1 MPAFSFSRSRNC
13 ARQEVWEQWEW
24 APGALALSRGGAA
37 RARARTHQLVELE
50 IANLFAHG
58 RLREHVD
65 RLLGVLDTVAR
76 LVGIVHLRIHG
87 PVELH
92 VHVVLGDG
100 GLRVDGDGGLLER
113 ALVGDALDKWDGHVE
128 ARRRRPMELRGRS
141 RKKREGGQL
150 GACED
155 KKASSSKAEGFSC
168 PRAPCQIARSSTPRP
183 EAPCSPLCSNGG
195 HLGRRQWCVPAAA
208 LRPEW
213 AQQEAAALCSER
225 RHGYRARGAQR
236 AAQAGRELARRARRP
251 PAVAAS
257 ACIGDDKCARVG

>member
-1 MPAFSFSRSRNC
+1 MLRPGVAVLWNY
-13 ARQEVWEQWEW
+13 EV
-24 APGALALSRGGAA
+24 AA
-37 RARARTHQLVELE
+37 GE
-50 IANLFAHG
+50 
-58 RLREHVD
+58 
-65 RLLGVLDTVAR
+65 
-76 LVGIVHLRIHG
+76 
-87 PVELH
+87 
-92 VHVVLGDG
+92 
-100 GLRVDGDGGLLER
+100 
-113 ALVGDALDKWDGHVE
+113 
-128 ARRRRPMELRGRS
+128 
-141 RKKREGGQL
+141 KKREDNL

-257 ACIGDDKCARVG
+257 ACIGEKMRSVSAKARAPLFLSWVLQHLGPRLSHSLLQTDA

>member
-141 RKKREGGQL
+141 RGKKEGGQL
-150 GACED
+150 GRLRGQEG
-155 KKASSSKAEGFSC
+155 KQQQGRGIFLPPRTLPNRSIIHSSA
-168 PRAPCQIARSSTPRP
+168 
-183 EAPCSPLCSNGG
+183 
-195 HLGRRQWCVPAAA
+195 
-208 LRPEW
+208 
-213 AQQEAAALCSER
+213 
-225 RHGYRARGAQR
+225 
-236 AAQAGRELARRARRP
+236 
-251 PAVAAS
+251 
-257 ACIGDDKCARVG
+257 

>member
-1 MPAFSFSRSRNC
+1 MLRPGVAVLWNY
-13 ARQEVWEQWEW
+13 EV
-24 APGALALSRGGAA
+24 AAGG
-37 RARARTHQLVELE
+37 
-50 IANLFAHG
+50 
-58 RLREHVD
+58 
-65 RLLGVLDTVAR
+65 
-76 LVGIVHLRIHG
+76 
-87 PVELH
+87 
-92 VHVVLGDG
+92 
-100 GLRVDGDGGLLER
+100 
-113 ALVGDALDKWDGHVE
+113 
-128 ARRRRPMELRGRS
+128 
-141 RKKREGGQL
+141 KKREDNL

-257 ACIGDDKCARVG
+257 ACIGDDKCARVGWSAKARAPGFLSRGAAAHLRLSLAHSLSCRRA

>member
-76 LVGIVHLRIHG
+76 LVGIFHLRIHG

-128 ARRRRPMELRGRS
+128 ARRR
-141 RKKREGGQL
+141 
-150 GACED
+150 
-155 KKASSSKAEGFSC
+155 
-168 PRAPCQIARSSTPRP
+168 
-183 EAPCSPLCSNGG
+183 
-195 HLGRRQWCVPAAA
+195 
-208 LRPEW
+208 
-213 AQQEAAALCSER
+213 
-225 RHGYRARGAQR
+225 
-236 AAQAGRELARRARRP
+236 
-251 PAVAAS
+251 
-257 ACIGDDKCARVG
+257 